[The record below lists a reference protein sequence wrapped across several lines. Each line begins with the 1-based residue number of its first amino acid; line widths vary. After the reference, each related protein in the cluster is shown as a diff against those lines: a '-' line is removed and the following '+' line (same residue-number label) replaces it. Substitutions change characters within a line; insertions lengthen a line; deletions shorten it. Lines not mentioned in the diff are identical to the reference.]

1 MSDLNFS
8 FDVGNNVTNMLRDV
22 AHQLGIAVE
31 KIYPYFVF
39 QQVVN
44 GVVEIVTFLLSCALL
59 LGGAIFF
66 FKLYSKESKGNSNED
81 EYYEDKDTRE
91 LKMIAFGF
99 FSALLFFIFLFTVV
113 NFQYSHYIGMIL
125 NPHYYAIKDMLLTSH
140 QLIHR

>member
-1 MSDLNFS
+1 MSDFGFS

-66 FKLYSKESKGNSNED
+66 FKLYSKESKG
-81 EYYEDKDTRE
+81 EYDEDKDTRE

>member
-1 MSDLNFS
+1 MSDFGFS

-44 GVVEIVTFLLSCALL
+44 GVVATVAFLISSLL
-59 LGGAIFF
+59 ILGGSIFF
-66 FKLYSKESKGNSNED
+66 FKLYSKESRGDYNED
-81 EYYEDKDTRE
+81 NDTRE
-91 LKMIAFGF
+91 LKMWAFGF
-99 FSALLFFIFLFTVV
+99 FSVLLFFVFLFTVAT
-113 NFQYSHYIGMIL
+113 FPYSHYIGMIL
-125 NPHYYAIKDMLLTSH
+125 NPQYYAIKDMLLTSH

>member
-1 MSDLNFS
+1 MSDFNFS

-44 GVVEIVTFLLSCALL
+44 GVVGIVTFLISSALI

-66 FKLYSKESKGNSNED
+66 SKLYSKESRGDYNED
-81 EYYEDKDTRE
+81 NDTRE
-91 LKMIAFGF
+91 LKMWTFGF
-99 FSALLFFIFLFTVV
+99 FSVLLFFIFLFTVTT
-113 NFQYSHYIGMIL
+113 FPYSHYIGMIL